1 MTKTPKMDIKNL
13 KEFMELVG
21 KLKHEKRAGWVF
33 HNVTDVETI
42 AGHMYRMAML
52 SFLIDSNENLDK
64 NKIMQMTLVHDLAEC
79 IVGDIT
85 PHDNIAPEV
94 KHEQEDHAM
103 EHICKLLG
111 DKGPEM
117 LEIFREYEKQE
128 SAEAKYV
135 KDLDRLD
142 LLMQALEYEKR
153 DKKPGHLQEFFT
165 SINGKIRNPFLNEV
179 AKEINQEREELIRD
193 SDVKN

>member
-1 MTKTPKMDIKNL
+1 MDIKNL

-21 KLKHEKRAGWVF
+21 KLKHEKRAGWVL
-33 HNVTDVETI
+33 HNVSDVETI

-52 SFLIDSNENLDK
+52 SFLIDSNDNLDK
-64 NKIMQMTLVHDLAEC
+64 TKIMQMTLVHDLAEC

-85 PHDNIAPEV
+85 PHDHIAPEV
-94 KHEQEDHAM
+94 KHAQEDEAM
-103 EHICKLLG
+103 EKICQLLG
-111 DKGPEM
+111 DKGPGM

-128 SAEAKYV
+128 SPEAKYV

-153 DKKPGHLQEFFT
+153 DKNPGHLQEFFN
-165 SINGKIRNPFLNEV
+165 SINGKIRHPFLNEV
-179 AKEINQEREELIRD
+179 ANEINQEREELLRD
-193 SDVKN
+193 SDVRK